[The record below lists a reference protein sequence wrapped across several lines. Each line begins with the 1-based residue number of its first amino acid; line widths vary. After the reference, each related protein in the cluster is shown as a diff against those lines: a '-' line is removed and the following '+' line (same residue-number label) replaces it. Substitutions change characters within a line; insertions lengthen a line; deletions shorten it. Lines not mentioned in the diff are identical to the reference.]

1 MTQPKYNWFGP
12 TTMMEQ
18 VKEIWTQGLSMEAL
32 RDEVADIVY
41 AHTQHMH
48 ALPGSPMAM
57 APDEDGVSKETSIP
71 VNSQNKHFWLRLTK
85 YLTGGTYG
93 DVFVGY
99 LEDLRAPRPADV
111 FPQIIKFISAS
122 LKYLDKEGKFDPKGL
137 VEATESFLNEMF
149 MQSVLHCAMDTHNP
163 DDSAPLPNP
172 IPPILAPLRWD
183 APDGSNLYAAVMP
196 NAGTPFYKIMM
207 DPAMTSSRLFLI
219 LALLATHLRELQ
231 ARAQFQHCDLHTGN
245 VMVRIGRPYTT
256 PWGGQTSV
264 HVFLI
269 DFGYACITMDGVTLA
284 AGMDDLEEDD
294 VFGGPCRAKN
304 PATDLFV
311 FLASIVRTSMNEL
324 SPRVQ
329 PFVDAVKAWV
339 DEAIVDAGLDFPS
352 TDLWDEDDPPT
363 SDLYMWS
370 PDIRMTTPALIMS
383 LCLPH
388 IQSELK
394 PAPSWPVHLVPR
406 QRKPSRFGP

>member
-1 MTQPKYNWFGP
+1 
-12 TTMMEQ
+12 MMEQ
-18 VKEIWTQGLSMEAL
+18 VKEIWTQGLSLEAL

-41 AHTQHMH
+41 AHTQHMY
-48 ALPGSPMAM
+48 ALPGSPMAT
-57 APDEDGVSKETSIP
+57 APTKDGSSKETAIP
-71 VNSQNKHFWLRLTK
+71 VNSKNNHFWLRLTK

-99 LEDLRAPRPADV
+99 LEDLRVPRPLDV

-122 LKYLDKEGKFDPKGL
+122 REYLDKEGKFDPKGL

-149 MQSVLHCAMDTHNP
+149 MQSVLHCAMDTPNA

-183 APDGSNLYAAVMP
+183 GPNGSNLYAAVMP
-196 NAGTPFYKIMM
+196 NAGTPFYKAMM
-207 DPAMTSSRLFLI
+207 DPTMTSSRLFLI
-219 LALLATHLRELQ
+219 LAVLAAHLQQLQ

-245 VMVRIGRPYTT
+245 VMVRIGRPYIV

-269 DFGYACITMDGVTLA
+269 DFGYTCITMDGVTLA
-284 AGMDDLEEDD
+284 AGMDNLEEDD

-304 PATDLFV
+304 RATDLFV
-311 FLASIVRTSMNEL
+311 FLASIVRTSMNQSEAL
-324 SPRVQ
+324 PPRVQ

-339 DEAIVDAGLDFPS
+339 DEAILDAGLDFPS

-370 PDIRMTTPALIMS
+370 TDIRMTTPAMIIS

-394 PAPSWPVHLVPR
+394 AAPSWPLHMASRL
-406 QRKPSRFGP
+406 RKRSRLGF